1 MLKIISLIIIPYF
14 ICFAHNSQAQGSPD
28 YLGGFKIK
36 LKKDGSKY
44 VRIISWAQIQLNTTL
59 PSSTLNTE
67 AQIAFNLRRARVLM
81 FSQITDKFL
90 ILVHFGQNSL
100 NASTM
105 SPIGTGAGSQ
115 LFFHDVWA
123 QYSIHKNHTI
133 GAGLHYFNGI
143 SRLNNQSTLNMMTM
157 DNNRQ
162 SWATIGL
169 TDQFAR
175 HLGLFAK
182 GSFGK
187 FQYRLAI
194 NNAINN
200 GLDTRTPT
208 LNSGEAIYAG
218 SRLINDVTSNF
229 TYAGYFEYQL
239 LDKESNF
246 LPYKV
251 GTHMGSKKLLNIGAG
266 FFLHPNG
273 AVQLTDTLVGYQG
286 ELVNIFAIDVF
297 FETPLGTTNSAITVY
312 GTFQLNN
319 YGENYKYSAYGSG
332 YMVYGHVGYLF
343 ASTKK
348 VRFQPYVSFATNGYN
363 AVEENLN
370 ILGAG
375 LNCYLN
381 GHHSK
386 LTLEYKHQSQGTVQ
400 SNVISLQA
408 MIYL

>member
-1 MLKIISLIIIPYF
+1 MTRIISF
-14 ICFAHNSQAQGSPD
+14 IGFVLVLCLPHYGLTQGSPD
-28 YLGGFKIK
+28 YSGGFKIK
-36 LKKDGSKY
+36 LKEDGSKY
-44 VRIISWAQIQLNTTL
+44 IRIISWAQVQLNTTL
-59 PSSTLNTE
+59 PSTSTTNAT
-67 AQIAFNLRRARVLM
+67 AAFNLRRARVLL

-105 SPIGTGAGSQ
+105 SPIGKGEGSQ

-123 QYSIHKNHTI
+123 QYSVHKNHTI

-169 TDQFAR
+169 SDQFAR
-175 HLGLFAK
+175 HLGFFAK

-187 FQYRLAI
+187 FQYRLAV
-194 NNAINN
+194 NNAVKNS
-200 GLDTRTPT
+200 LDLRTPE
-208 LNSGEAIYAG
+208 LNAGEAVYGG
-218 SRLINDVTSNF
+218 SRLINDMSSNL
-229 TYAGYFEYQL
+229 TYSGYFEYQL

-251 GTHMGSKKLLNIGAG
+251 GSHLGSKKLLNIGAG

-273 AVQLTDTLVGYQG
+273 AVQLVDTLTGYQG
-286 ELVNIFAIDVF
+286 ELVNIFALDVF
-297 FETPLGTTNSAITVY
+297 FEMPLGSTNSALTAY
-312 GTFQLNN
+312 GTFQLND
-319 YGENYKYSAYGSG
+319 YGENYRYSAYGSG
-332 YMVYGHVGYLF
+332 YMVYGHIGYLF
-343 ASTKK
+343 ASSKK
-348 VRFQPYVSFATNGYN
+348 IRFQPYVSFASNGYN
-363 AVEENLN
+363 AELDNLN
-370 ILGAG
+370 ALGAG
-375 LNCYLN
+375 LNCYFN

-386 LTLEYKHQSQGTVQ
+386 LTLEYKYQAQGTVQ
-400 SNVISLQA
+400 SNVVSLQA